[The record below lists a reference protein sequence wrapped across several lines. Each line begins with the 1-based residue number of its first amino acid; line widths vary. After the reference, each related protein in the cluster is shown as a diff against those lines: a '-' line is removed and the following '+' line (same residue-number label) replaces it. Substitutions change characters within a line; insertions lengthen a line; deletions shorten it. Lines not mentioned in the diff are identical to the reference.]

1 MAGTTQMKRAPR
13 KRKKAASRQ
22 SSGSVWPWLGA
33 LLVVAGGIAAY
44 DNRDKLPAPVLAYL
58 SGKERVQP
66 TALRTEAAN
75 KPERKE
81 RQTTVNA
88 VAPAEKPKQEA
99 KRSTGPVPPAP
110 VGGATVNQV
119 AAKPAAPDERRTD
132 TVLLGKGFS
141 GKFYFCGT
149 SGLDNCVSS
158 GDTFWYHK
166 TRIALADIIAP
177 ATEEARCQQ
186 EREKGFAAKVR
197 LRDLLNGGDFEFSS
211 LRGQEAGGARVVAR
225 NGRSLGSILVSEG
238 LAKPRMGK
246 QDPWCP

>member
-1 MAGTTQMKRAPR
+1 MAGNTQTKRAPR
-13 KRKKAASRQ
+13 KRKKAASRP
-22 SSGSVWPWLGA
+22 SSGSIWPWLGV

-44 DNRDKLPAPVLAYL
+44 DNRDKLPAPVVAYL
-58 SGKERVQP
+58 SGKERPQP
-66 TALRTEAAN
+66 NASRSEASN
-75 KPERKE
+75 KPEGKE
-81 RQTTVNA
+81 RQALVHT
-88 VAPAEKPKQEA
+88 VAPTEKTKQET
-99 KRSTGPVPPAP
+99 KRSAGPIPPAA
-110 VGGATVNQV
+110 VGSATVNQV
-119 AAKPAAPDERRTD
+119 AAKPAAPDERKPD
-132 TVLLGKGFS
+132 AELLGKGFS

-166 TRIALADIIAP
+166 TRIALADIVAP
-177 ATEEARCQQ
+177 GTEDARCQR
-186 EREKGFAAKVR
+186 ERDKGFAAKVR

-246 QDPWCP
+246 QDTWCP

>member
-1 MAGTTQMKRAPR
+1 MAGTTQTKRAPR
-13 KRKKAASRQ
+13 KRKKTAGRQ
-22 SSGSVWPWLGA
+22 GSGSLWPWLGA
-33 LLVVAGGIAAY
+33 LLVVAGGIAVY
-44 DNRDKLPAPVLAYL
+44 DNRDKLPAPVVAFL
-58 SGKERVQP
+58 SGKERPQS
-66 TALRTEAAN
+66 ASSRTEASS
-75 KPERKE
+75 KPDRKE
-81 RQTTVNA
+81 RQAPAHA
-88 VAPAEKPKQEA
+88 VAPADKPKQEA

-110 VGGATVNQV
+110 VGATVNQV
-119 AAKPAAPDERRTD
+119 AVKPAAPDERKTD

-158 GDTFWYHK
+158 GDTFWYRK
-166 TRIALADIIAP
+166 TRIALADIVAP

-186 EREKGFAAKVR
+186 EREKGFAAKMR
-197 LRDLLNGGDFEFSS
+197 LRELLNGGDFEFSS

-246 QDPWCP
+246 QDSWCP

>member
-1 MAGTTQMKRAPR
+1 MAGTTQTKRAPR

-22 SSGSVWPWLGA
+22 DSGSIWPWLGA

-44 DNRDKLPAPVLAYL
+44 DNRDKLPAPVVAYL
-58 SGKERVQP
+58 SGKERLQP
-66 TALRTEAAN
+66 SVSRTEVSSR
-75 KPERKE
+75 PERKE
-81 RQTTVNA
+81 PQASVRA

-99 KRSTGPVPPAP
+99 KRSAGPIPPEP
-110 VGGATVNQV
+110 VGGTRVNQV
-119 AAKPAAPDERRTD
+119 AAKPVAPDEGKSD

-166 TRIALADIIAP
+166 TRIALADIVAP
-177 ATEEARCQQ
+177 GTEEARCQQ

-246 QDPWCP
+246 QDTWCP